1 MARPLAP
8 RWKSATRLRLRA
20 AMKLGHFKS
29 GWFQDIFEEGSL
41 AEAWLNSAF
50 PTLSLPAPFPFAGG
64 GGWGT
69 STWRTQPSF
78 GEKWGA
84 EAGILTPSSKHAD
97 LGAPAS
103 PHLSFSAGFGF
114 SWARLRSSPSPSLLP
129 GTGFGGRHFHSFPS
143 SQRFSFQ
150 SLVSASLTSLSKNR
164 SG

>member
-1 MARPLAP
+1 M
-8 RWKSATRLRLRA
+8 
-20 AMKLGHFKS
+20 
-29 GWFQDIFEEGSL
+29 
-41 AEAWLNSAF
+41 NSIF

-69 STWRTQPSF
+69 STWRTQSWF

-84 EAGILTPSSKHAD
+84 EAEILTPFSKHAD
-97 LGAPAS
+97 LGALAS
-103 PHLSFSAGFGF
+103 PRLSFSAGFG
-114 SWARLRSSPSPSLLP
+114 SSGARLRSFPSPPLP

-150 SLVSASLTSLSKNR
+150 SLDSASFVPLRKKR